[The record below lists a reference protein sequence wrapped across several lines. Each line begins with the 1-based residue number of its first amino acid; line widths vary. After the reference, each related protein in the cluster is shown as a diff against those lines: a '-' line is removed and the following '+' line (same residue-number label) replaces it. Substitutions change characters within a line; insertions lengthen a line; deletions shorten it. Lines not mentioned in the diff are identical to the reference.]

1 MRAQIPPCPGWF
13 RQPPAPCL
21 LWLPGPQRPLGQP
34 HRPGSPAPPARLAM
48 LRAAAR
54 PLWGLALPRDPV
66 LSPVRPLSWGPAQ
79 TRGSARAGAESPS
92 LPAEMTWK
100 DNAETVII
108 GGGCVGVSLAYHLAK
123 AGMRDVVLLE
133 KSELTAGSTW
143 HAAGLTT
150 YFHPGI
156 NLKKIHYYSIKLY
169 EKLEEETGQMVGFHQ
184 PGSIRIAT
192 TPIRVDEFKYQ
203 MTRTGWHAT
212 EQYIIGPEK
221 IQEMFPLLNMDKIL
235 AGLYNP
241 GDGHI
246 DPYSLTMAL
255 AAGARKYGALLKYPA
270 PVTSLKPR
278 SDGTW
283 DVETPQG
290 CLRANRVVNAAGFWA
305 REVGKMIGL
314 EHPLIPVQHQYVV
327 TSTIPEVQAL
337 KQELPVLRDLEGSYY
352 LRQERDGLLFGPY
365 ESQEKMKVQDAWV
378 TNGVPPGFGKE
389 LFESDL
395 DRIMD
400 HVQSAMKMVPVLQK
414 ANIINVVNGPI
425 TYTPDILPMV
435 GPHQGVQNYWVA
447 IGFGYGIIH
456 AGGVGKYLSD
466 WILQGEP
473 PFDLIE
479 LDPNRYGKWTT
490 AQYTEAKARESYGFN
505 NIVGYPK
512 EERFAGRPTQRV
524 SGLYETLAP
533 KCSMGFHA
541 GWEQPNWFYRP
552 GWDTQYRPSFRRTN
566 WFEPVGSEYKQVMQ
580 RVGVIDLTPFGKF
593 SIKGPDSARLL
604 DHLFANVLP
613 KVGFTNISHMLT
625 PKGHVYAELT
635 ISHQSPGEFL
645 LITGSGSELHDLRWI
660 EEVAVKGGYAAE
672 IRNVTDEL
680 GVLGVAGP
688 CARKVLQ
695 KLTSEDLSE
704 GAFAFLQ
711 TKSFKVS
718 GIPVTA
724 IRISYT
730 GELGWELYHRRED
743 SALLYEAIMTAGQ
756 QEGIG
761 DFGTY
766 ALNALR
772 LEKAFRAWGLEM
784 NCDTNPLEAGLDYF
798 VKLNKPADFI
808 GKQAL
813 QQIKAEGLTRRL
825 VFLTLATDD
834 VDPEGNESVWY
845 RGKVIGNTTSGSY
858 SYSLQKSLAFAYVP
872 VELSEVG
879 QQVEV
884 ELLGKNYP
892 ATIIQEPL
900 VLTEPARNRL
910 EKKGRKDKT

>member
-1 MRAQIPPCPGWF
+1 MSS
-13 RQPPAPCL
+13 RQ
-21 LWLPGPQRPLGQP
+21 
-34 HRPGSPAPPARLAM
+34 
-48 LRAAAR
+48 
-54 PLWGLALPRDPV
+54 
-66 LSPVRPLSWGPAQ
+66 
-79 TRGSARAGAESPS
+79 ESPPS
-92 LPAEMTWK
+92 PPEWK
-100 DNAETVII
+100 DKAETVII

-156 NLKKIHYYSIKLY
+156 NLKKIHYDSIKLY
-169 EKLEEETGQMVGFHQ
+169 EKLEEETGQVVGFHQ
-184 PGSIRIAT
+184 PGSIRLAT
-192 TPIRVDEFKYQ
+192 TPVRVDEFKYQ
-203 MTRTGWHAT
+203 MTRTNWHAT
-212 EQYIIGPEK
+212 EQYIIEPEK
-221 IQEMFPLLNMDKIL
+221 IQEMFPLLNMNKIL

-278 SDGTW
+278 PDGKW

-290 CLRANRVVNAAGFWA
+290 SVRANRIVNAAGFWA

-327 TSTIPEVQAL
+327 TSTIPEVKAL
-337 KQELPVLRDLEGSYY
+337 KRELPVLRDLEGSYY

-365 ESQEKMKVQDAWV
+365 ESQEKMKLQASWV
-378 TNGVPPGFGKE
+378 THGVPPGFGKE

-395 DRIMD
+395 DRITD
-400 HVQSAMKMVPVLQK
+400 HLEAAMEMIPVLKK
-414 ANIINVVNGPI
+414 ADIINIVNGPI
-425 TYTPDILPMV
+425 TYSPDILPMV
-435 GPHQGVQNYWVA
+435 GPHQGVRNYWVA

-466 WILQGEP
+466 WILHGEP

-490 AQYTEAKARESYGFN
+490 TQYTEAKARESYGFN

-524 SGLYETLAP
+524 SGLYKTLKS

-541 GWEQPNWFYRP
+541 GWEQPHWFYKP
-552 GWDTQYRPSFRRTN
+552 GQDTEYRPSFRRTN

-580 RVGVIDLTPFGKF
+580 RVGVIDLSPFGKF
-593 SIKGPDSARLL
+593 NIKGQDSTRLL
-604 DHLFANVLP
+604 DHLFANVIP

-625 PKGHVYAELT
+625 PKGRVYAELT
-635 ISHQSPGEFL
+635 VSHQSPGEFL
-645 LITGSGSELHDLRWI
+645 LVTGSGSELHDLRWI
-660 EEVAVKGGYAAE
+660 EEAAVRGGYNVE
-672 IRNVTDEL
+672 IQNLTDEL

-688 CARKVLQ
+688 YARRVLQ
-695 KLTSEDLSE
+695 KLTSENLSDD
-704 GAFAFLQ
+704 AFKFLQ
-711 TKSFKVS
+711 TKSLKMS
-718 GIPVTA
+718 DIPVTA

-743 SALLYEAIMTAGQ
+743 SAALYELIMNAGQ
-756 QEGIG
+756 QEGI
-761 DFGTY
+761 DNFGTY

-772 LEKAFRAWGLEM
+772 LEKAFRAWGSEM
-784 NCDTNPLEAGLDYF
+784 NCDTNPLEAGLEYF
-798 VKLNKPADFI
+798 VKLNKPADFL

-813 QQIKAEGLTRRL
+813 KQIKAEGLKRRL
-825 VFLTLATDD
+825 VCLTLATED
-834 VDPEGNESVWY
+834 VDPEGNESIWY
-845 RGKVIGNTTSGSY
+845 RGKVVGNTTSGGY
-858 SYSLQKSLAFAYVP
+858 SYSTQKSLAFAYVP
-872 VELSEVG
+872 IELSEVG

-900 VLTEPARNRL
+900 VLTEPARTRLQKDGRKTKL
-910 EKKGRKDKT
+910 EKDPFPPTGL

>member
-1 MRAQIPPCPGWF
+1 MLRPGAQRLRGLRLLSLPPRGSPGCARSAWG
-13 RQPPAPCL
+13 RRGEENPPA
-21 LWLPGPQRPLGQP
+21 
-34 HRPGSPAPPARLAM
+34 SAE
-48 LRAAAR
+48 
-54 PLWGLALPRDPV
+54 
-66 LSPVRPLSWGPAQ
+66 
-79 TRGSARAGAESPS
+79 TR
-92 LPAEMTWK
+92 WK
-100 DNAETVII
+100 DRAETVVI

-123 AGMRDVVLLE
+123 AGMKDVVLLE

-156 NLKKIHYYSIKLY
+156 NLKKIHYTSIKLY
-169 EKLEEETGQMVGFHQ
+169 EKLEEETGQVVGFHQ

-192 TPIRVDEFKYQ
+192 TPVRVDEFKYQ

-290 CLRANRVVNAAGFWA
+290 SVRANRIVNAAGFWA
-305 REVGKMIGL
+305 REVGKMVGL

-327 TSTIPEVQAL
+327 TSTIPEVKAL

-365 ESQEKMKVQDAWV
+365 ESQEKMKVQDSWV
-378 TNGVPPGFGKE
+378 TSGVPAGFGKE

-395 DRIMD
+395 DRIME
-400 HVQSAMKMVPVLQK
+400 HVEVAMEMVPVLKK
-414 ANIINVVNGPI
+414 ADIINIVNGPI
-425 TYTPDILPMV
+425 TYSPDILPMV
-435 GPHQGVQNYWVA
+435 GPHQGIRNYWVA
-447 IGFGYGIIH
+447 IGFG
-456 AGGVGKYLSD
+456 
-466 WILQGEP
+466 
-473 PFDLIE
+473 
-479 LDPNRYGKWTT
+479 
-490 AQYTEAKARESYGFN
+490 
-505 NIVGYPK
+505 
-512 EERFAGRPTQRV
+512 
-524 SGLYETLAP
+524 
-533 KCSMGFHA
+533 
-541 GWEQPNWFYRP
+541 
-552 GWDTQYRPSFRRTN
+552 PSFRRTN

-580 RVGVIDLTPFGKF
+580 KVGVIDLSPFGKF
-593 SIKGPDSARLL
+593 NIKGQDSVRLL
-604 DHLFANVLP
+604 DHLFANVIP

-625 PKGHVYAELT
+625 PKGRVYAELT
-635 ISHQSPGEFL
+635 VSHQTPGEFL

-660 EEVAVKGGYAAE
+660 EEEAVNGGYDVE
-672 IRNVTDEL
+672 IKNITDEL
-680 GVLGVAGP
+680 GVLGIAGP
-688 CARKVLQ
+688 HARKVLQ
-695 KLTSEDLSE
+695 KLTAEDLSDDV
-704 GAFAFLQ
+704 FKFLQ
-711 TKSFKVS
+711 TKSLKVS
-718 GIPVTA
+718 DIPVTA

-743 SALLYEAIMTAGQ
+743 SAALYDIVMDAGQ
-756 QEGIG
+756 EEGI
-761 DFGTY
+761 DNFGTY

-772 LEKAFRAWGLEM
+772 LEKAFRAWGSEM

-798 VKLNKPADFI
+798 IKLNKPADFI

-813 QQIKAEGLTRRL
+813 KQIKAKGLKRRL
-825 VFLTLATDD
+825 VCLTLATDD
-834 VDPEGNESVWY
+834 VDPEGNESIWFD
-845 RGKVIGNTTSGSY
+845 GKVVGNTTSGTY
-858 SYSLQKSLAFAYVP
+858 SYSIQKSLAFAYVP
-872 VELSEVG
+872 IELSKVG

-884 ELLGKNYP
+884 ELLGRNYP
-892 ATIIQEPL
+892 ASIIQEPL
-900 VLTEPARNRL
+900 VLTEPTRNRL
-910 EKKGRKDKT
+910 RKKSRKDKI

>member
-1 MRAQIPPCPGWF
+1 MF
-13 RQPPAPCL
+13 
-21 LWLPGPQRPLGQP
+21 
-34 HRPGSPAPPARLAM
+34 RPGAQRLRGLQLRSFPLRGSPGRPRSVCAREGEENA
-48 LRAAAR
+48 
-54 PLWGLALPRDPV
+54 
-66 LSPVRPLSWGPAQ
+66 PLSAE
-79 TRGSARAGAESPS
+79 TR
-92 LPAEMTWK
+92 WK
-100 DNAETVII
+100 DRAETVII

-123 AGMRDVVLLE
+123 AGMKDVVLLE

-143 HAAGLTT
+143 HAV
-150 YFHPGI
+150 
-156 NLKKIHYYSIKLY
+156 
-169 EKLEEETGQMVGFHQ
+169 VGFHQ

-192 TPIRVDEFKYQ
+192 TPVRVDEFKYQ

-221 IQEMFPLLNMDKIL
+221 IQEMFPLLNMNKIL

-290 CLRANRVVNAAGFWA
+290 SMRANRIVNAAGFWA
-305 REVGKMIGL
+305 REVGQMIGL

-327 TSTIPEVQAL
+327 TSTIPEVKAL
-337 KQELPVLRDLEGSYY
+337 KRELPVLRDLEGSYY

-365 ESQEKMKVQDAWV
+365 ESQEKMKLQDSWV
-378 TNGVPPGFGKE
+378 TSGVPPGFGKE

-395 DRIMD
+395 DRIME
-400 HVQSAMKMVPVLQK
+400 HVEAAMEMVPVLKK
-414 ANIINVVNGPI
+414 ADIINIVNGPI
-425 TYTPDILPMV
+425 TYSPDILPMV
-435 GPHQGVQNYWVA
+435 GPHQGVRNYWVA

-466 WILQGEP
+466 WILHGEP

-490 AQYTEAKARESYGFN
+490 TQYTEAKARESYGFN

-512 EERFAGRPTQRV
+512 EERFAGRPTQRI
-524 SGLYETLAP
+524 SGLYKTLKS

-541 GWEQPNWFYRP
+541 GWEQPHWFYKPDQDP
-552 GWDTQYRPSFRRTN
+552 GYRPSFRRTN

-580 RVGVIDLTPFGKF
+580 KVGVIDLSPFGKF
-593 SIKGPDSARLL
+593 TVKGQDSVRLL
-604 DHLFANVLP
+604 DHLFANVIP
-613 KVGFTNISHMLT
+613 QVGCTNISHMLT
-625 PKGHVYAELT
+625 PKGRVYAELT
-635 ISHQSPGEFL
+635 VSHQSPGEFL

-660 EEVAVKGGYAAE
+660 EEEAVTGGYNVE
-672 IRNVTDEL
+672 IKNMTDVL

-688 CARKVLQ
+688 HARKVLQ
-695 KLTSEDLSE
+695 KLTSEDLSD
-704 GAFAFLQ
+704 GAFKFLQ
-711 TKSFKVS
+711 TKAFKVAN
-718 GIPVTA
+718 IPVTA

-730 GELGWELYHRRED
+730 
-743 SALLYEAIMTAGQ
+743 
-756 QEGIG
+756 
-761 DFGTY
+761 
-766 ALNALR
+766 
-772 LEKAFRAWGLEM
+772 M
-784 NCDTNPLEAGLDYF
+784 NCDTNPLEAGLEYF

-813 QQIKAEGLTRRL
+813 KQIKAKGLKRRL
-825 VFLTLATDD
+825 VCLTLATDD
-834 VDPEGNESVWY
+834 VDPEGNESIWY
-845 RGKVIGNTTSGSY
+845 DGKVVGNTTSGSY
-858 SYSLQKSLAFAYVP
+858 SYSIQKSLAFAYVP
-872 VELSEVG
+872 VELSKVG

-892 ATIIQEPL
+892 ATVIQEPL
-900 VLTEPARNRL
+900 VLTEPTRNRL
-910 EKKGRKDKT
+910 QKKGGKDKI